1 LLLVGAAARWPGGH
15 TRSVEGLSTGP
26 RNFETDDI
34 QYDLD
39 TAIYMDHSISVH
51 YGHFI
56 GDCLCRLHAWD
67 VCRALFGDVKV
78 IIADGIQRSFQTP
91 LLNAADVPTQDIIKI
106 SGLVRCKRLV
116 LATQSLG
123 VEQYASPT
131 SSRLWG
137 TIRDRLAVRDV
148 SMPDRIYLSRSG
160 IKDRKLLNET
170 DVERVFERHGFLTF
184 RPESFSVKEQIEL
197 MSNALLV
204 AGPGGSGM
212 FNLASRAGCGLHS
225 Y

>member
-1 LLLVGAAARWPGGH
+1 
-15 TRSVEGLSTGP
+15 
-26 RNFETDDI
+26 
-34 QYDLD
+34 
-39 TAIYMDHSISVH
+39 M
-51 YGHFI
+51 
-56 GDCLCRLHAWD
+56 
-67 VCRALFGDVKV
+67 KV